1 MNALTSSTLPKL
13 ASQVN
18 DFKRAESSPECE
30 HGEHHGEPQSLGIYT
45 ANNGAKLPRN
55 ARYSLRMRAGK
66 ILSSLL
72 KEKLDPSTG
81 EIKKFPAHR
90 TTQCTCALHDHADL
104 TYFFK
109 SDMSTSGHQFKGLI
123 SCGSVWSC
131 PVCSHKVAQF
141 RSDEVTKAH
150 DLMFAQGYKAYLIT
164 FTMSHKKTSDL
175 SSLVD
180 ALNHAFSMTLK
191 HRTFKTS
198 FPDFEYVKA
207 QECTYPFNS
216 VTLANKNGFHPHIH
230 LLAFTRSKYS
240 PDFLKSAIFPIYND
254 YLNKSGFNSSY
265 KRGLDVKDS
274 FSNAEYLTKFGY
286 SAESWRSGAE
296 MALSIYKDG
305 HPFSLIDTHPQAFLE
320 YSKVYK
326 GKRQITCSKGIRA
339 IYPDFLK
346 KDDAEIAQME
356 SPDIFNQLV
365 ARFPK
370 PFWNWLRA
378 NQCQDDLIYYA
389 NLSRGSGYDLLN
401 SYLENKKNIFNSSTS
416 FIATLLD

>member
-1 MNALTSSTLPKL
+1 MNDHTIHTIRIDKSSNSVNTFIDSSSLC
-13 ASQVN
+13 ASS
-18 DFKRAESSPECE
+18 KCE
-30 HGEHHGEPQSLGIYT
+30 RGEHFDDRASLGIYM
-45 ANNGAKLPRN
+45 ANNVAKSSRN

-66 ILSSLL
+66 ILSNLTKTIIDS
-72 KEKLDPSTG
+72 STG
-81 EIKKFPAHR
+81 ELKQVPSHR
-90 TTQCTCALHDHADL
+90 TTRCTCALHNHADL

-150 DLMFAQGYKAYLIT
+150 DLMFSQGYKAYLIT
-164 FTMSHKKTSDL
+164 FTISHKKTSDL
-175 SSLVD
+175 ASLVK
-180 ALNHAFSMTLK
+180 AINHAFTRVTI

-198 FPDFEYVKA
+198 FPDFEYIKS
-207 QECTYPFNS
+207 QECTYPFDS
-216 VTLANKNGFHPHIH
+216 KTLINKNGFHPHIH
-230 LLAFTRSKYS
+230 LLAFSRSKYS
-240 PDFLKSAIFPIYND
+240 ADLLKSVIFPIYND

-326 GKRQITCSKGIRA
+326 GKCQITCSKGIRA
-339 IYPDFLK
+339 IYPEFLK
-346 KDDAEIAQME
+346 KDDVEIAQME

-370 PFWNWLRA
+370 PFWNWLRS
-378 NQCQDDLIYYA
+378 NQCQDDLLFYA
-389 NLSRGSGYDLLN
+389 NKSRDTGYDLLN
-401 SYLENKKNIFNSSTS
+401 AYLNNKKILFESS
-416 FIATLLD
+416 